1 MTEKKEPENR
11 NIPMGDGNYNES
23 IEGDYVQ
30 GYAYKLNIKNSKVI
44 LSGQTLAPV
53 GNPARSKNK
62 GIWAKLLPMLKLPSM
77 LQNLLLLILIG
88 FGLAI
93 TVHFILS
100 LKPILAVISL
110 FATVILILLLF
121 IKRFLSNFLNHIST
135 KWDAG
140 QEQLAVNLANL
151 IWNQI
156 ESWVWEITSPFQ
168 REYYQSLIYTC
179 RDYQTQG
186 LDKDRILKLQ
196 KVFVPLKVV
205 AKEAVQAN
213 SRMIPQI
220 KSETNNPREKQIWD
234 FLAAM
239 GNDTAFRR
247 MVVLGAPGT
256 GKTTLL
262 RHLTLIYANKQER
275 LHHRKALKLIP
286 VLLYLKDIRQEI
298 VNKQPLLAELIT
310 EQVKQQR
317 KIKPLNLP
325 AHWFAEKLRQNK
337 CLVMLDGLDEVA
349 DETQRQ
355 QVSRW
360 VDEQMQIYHDTAFIL
375 TSRPFGYKNA
385 QLQQEVT
392 VLEVQPFSLNQIQK
406 FIQNWYF
413 ETEVMSRAG
422 EDDLGVREEAKQQ
435 ADYLINRIKNST
447 PLAAMALNPLLL
459 TMIATVHRR
468 GSALPGKRVELYKE
482 ICQVLLEKRLRAKN
496 ILDPLTATQKQTVL
510 QVLALRLMQQKTRE
524 FKLSDGVSLSKDI
537 LVTVVGSGVKPEE
550 FFQQV
555 RDINGLLVEK
565 ELGVYEFAHLSFQEY
580 LAAVQVKQSNQENL
594 LITNI
599 HNSWWAETIRLYAAQ
614 SNASNLINTVLAM
627 PSPSVEAMAL
637 AYDCLEEGLSVDSDV
652 RQQLEERLEADL
664 ESR

>member
-1 MTEKKEPENR
+1 MEEPNPPENR
-11 NIPMGDGNYNES
+11 NINTGRGNYNER
-23 IEGDYVQ
+23 IEEDYVQ
-30 GYAYKLNIKNSKVI
+30 GNAYKLNIKNLKFI
-44 LSGQTLAPV
+44 LSRPTLAPV
-53 GNPARSKNK
+53 VNPERSENK
-62 GIWAKLLPMLKLPSM
+62 RIFAKLLLMLRFPSK
-77 LQNLLLLILIG
+77 LQNLFLLALIG
-88 FGLAI
+88 LGLAI
-93 TVHFILS
+93 TVHFILI
-100 LKPILAVISL
+100 LKPVLAVISL
-110 FATVILILLLF
+110 FVTVILTLLLLIRKF
-121 IKRFLSNFLNHIST
+121 ISSFINQIST
-135 KWDAG
+135 KWDVG

-156 ESWVWEITSPFQ
+156 EFWAWEITSPFQ

-196 KVFVPLKVV
+196 KVFVPLKIV
-205 AKEAVQAN
+205 AKEAVQAS

-220 KSETNNPREKQIWD
+220 QSETNNPREKRIWD

-239 GNDTAFRR
+239 DNSTAFQR

-275 LHHRKALKLIP
+275 LHHRKAPKLIP
-286 VLLYLKDIRQEI
+286 VLLYLRDIRQEI
-298 VNKQPLLAELIT
+298 VNKQPLLADLIT

-325 AHWFAEKLRQNK
+325 PNWFAEKLRQNK

-375 TSRPFGYKNA
+375 TSRPIGYKNA
-385 QLQQEVT
+385 RLQQEVT
-392 VLEVQPFSLNQIQK
+392 VLEVQSFNFKQIQR

-413 ETEVMSRAG
+413 ETEVMNRAG
-422 EDDLGVREEAKQQ
+422 EDDLGVREEVKQQ
-435 ADYLINRIKNST
+435 ADDLINRIKNSS
-447 PLAAMALNPLLL
+447 PLRAIAVNPLLL

-482 ICQVLLEKRLRAKN
+482 IYQVLLERRLRAKN
-496 ILDPLTATQKQTVL
+496 IPDSLTATQKQAVL
-510 QVLALRLMQQKTRE
+510 QVLALRLMQQNTRE
-524 FKLSDGVSLSKDI
+524 FKISDGVSLSKDI
-537 LVTVVGSGVKPEE
+537 LVMVAGSGVKPEE

-555 RDINGLLVEK
+555 GDISGLLVEK

-580 LAAVQVKQSNQENL
+580 LAAVQIKESNQESL
-594 LITNI
+594 LIANI
-599 HNSWWAETIRLYAAQ
+599 KESWWAETIRLYAAQ
-614 SNASNLINTVLAM
+614 SNATNLIRTVLAM

-637 AYDCLEEGLSVDSDV
+637 AYDCSEEGLSIDSDV
-652 RQQLEERLEADL
+652 RQQLEKRLEADL